1 MTSAPTLAPVA
12 DPVQPR
18 VAPPPYRMRRVLVV
32 VLVVLAVLIPYGVT
46 LALLWSD
53 LSTRLTVAE
62 RERDGVTYLAP
73 LVRVLSA
80 TADVQSVTVA
90 GARPDTTE
98 IRAAIGAVDVMDNRL
113 GAELGTQERWAD
125 VSNRLDALLQAPPAG
140 QTAYTSFT
148 QVVDLETGLI
158 TAVGE
163 SSDLILDPQ
172 LDSFYVI
179 DATLVRVPAILV
191 SAGRAND
198 LVRLGPPAALAP
210 GIAVAADD
218 VRTESAAI
226 DAGFR
231 KSFAVTQTGV
241 LGPGL
246 VSALDRLGDAVTALV
261 PPTAGVGT
269 VADRSARVLAAR
281 ARVRDASLALETA
294 ALAQLGQALDA
305 RIDGLVAQRRLV
317 LEAAAVGGL
326 LAVIAL
332 VLAMPRSRR
341 RPEEVAAVPWPGE
354 PGAGLPPPGADQQRA
369 DRTPFDD
376 RGGGRTRATPPPE
389 MSREQR

>member
-32 VLVVLAVLIPYGVT
+32 VLLVLAVLIPYGVT

-62 RERDGVTYLAP
+62 RERDGITYLAP
-73 LVRVLSA
+73 LVRLLSA

-125 VSNRLDALLQAPPAG
+125 VSNRLDALLQAPPSG
-140 QTAYTSFT
+140 QAAYTSFT

-158 TAVGE
+158 TAVGD

-179 DATLVRVPAILV
+179 DAALVRVPAILV

-218 VRTESAAI
+218 VRTRERRDRHRVPEELRGDPDRGARPRPGVRTGP
-226 DAGFR
+226 AGR
-231 KSFAVTQTGV
+231 RGDGTG
-241 LGPGL
+241 
-246 VSALDRLGDAVTALV
+246 A
-261 PPTAGVGT
+261 
-269 VADRSARVLAAR
+269 ADRRGRHRRGPQR
-281 ARVRDASLALETA
+281 AGTGR
-294 ALAQLGQALDA
+294 
-305 RIDGLVAQRRLV
+305 
-317 LEAAAVGGL
+317 
-326 LAVIAL
+326 
-332 VLAMPRSRR
+332 
-341 RPEEVAAVPWPGE
+341 
-354 PGAGLPPPGADQQRA
+354 PGAGA
-369 DRTPFDD
+369 
-376 RGGGRTRATPPPE
+376 
-389 MSREQR
+389 